1 MALIQI
7 TDLTFAYPGSFDN
20 VFEHV
25 SFQFDTD
32 WRLCLTGRNGRGKT
46 TLLRLLQGQYPHQGT
61 ITAPGGFEY
70 FPYPVPDASLTPLEL
85 LERSFPDVPE
95 WRFRR
100 ELAPLAVTE
109 DALYR
114 SFSTLSGGEQ
124 AKLLLALLFAREGR
138 YLLIDEPT
146 NHLDETGRAL
156 VSRYLAKKSGFLLVS
171 HDRAFLDGCVDHILS
186 IGRSSIE
193 VQRGNFSSWY
203 ENKQRQDAFELAQN
217 AQLKKEIG
225 RLKQAARQSRAWAD
239 KVENT
244 KIGPHSA
251 KVTGE
256 ADAMGGRAYIGE
268 QSRRMQQRRKNLERR
283 QNAAIEEK
291 SALLKNIEQ
300 AAPLKLHQ
308 LPYHTNRLALLRNVS
323 VCYGDVPVCSG
334 VTFSVEQG
342 DRIALRGANG
352 TGKTSLLRALERK
365 GACVLDCDAVYHEML
380 KDDEPLLRAL
390 REAFGDVIFRQDG
403 SVDVHAI
410 GLIVFK
416 DRKKLAELDA
426 IVHEHIPRALAQ
438 KMAATNAEII
448 GLDAIKLIESGLG
461 AICDATVAVTAPE
474 EVRVKRIMARDSIT
488 EEYARSR
495 IAAQKDADYFRA
507 QCDYEFVNDLPTAEK
522 AEHAAEVYINTI
534 INNLKEETE
543 R

>member
-7 TDLTFAYPGSFDN
+7 TDLTFAYPGSFDP

-25 SFQFDTD
+25 SFQLDTD
-32 WRLCLTGRNGRGKT
+32 WRLGLTGRNGRGKT

-70 FPYPVPDASLTPLEL
+70 FPYPIPDAALTPLEL
-85 LERSFPDVPE
+85 LECSFPDVPQ
-95 WRFRR
+95 WRLRR
-100 ELAPLAVTE
+100 ELAPLFVTD

-114 SFSTLSGGEQ
+114 PFSTLSGGEQ
-124 AKLLLALLFAREGR
+124 AKILLALLFAREGR

-186 IGRSSIE
+186 INRGGIE
-193 VQRGNFSSWY
+193 VQKGNFSSWY
-203 ENKQRQDAFELAQN
+203 ENRQRQDAFELAQN

-308 LPYHTNRLALLRNVS
+308 LPYHTDRLALLRDVS
-323 VCYGDVPVCSG
+323 VCYGGAPVCRG
-334 VTFSVEQG
+334 VSFCVEQG

-352 TGKTSLLRALERK
+352 TGKTSLLRALKRK
-365 GACVLDCDAVYHEML
+365 GAYVLDCDAVYHEML

-403 SVDVHAI
+403 SVNIHAI

>member
-32 WRLCLTGRNGRGKT
+32 WRLGLTGRNGRGKT

-171 HDRAFLDGCVDHILS
+171 HDRAFLGGCVDHILS

-225 RLKQAARQSRAWAD
+225 RLKQAARQSRA
-239 KVENT
+239 
-244 KIGPHSA
+244 
-251 KVTGE
+251 
-256 ADAMGGRAYIGE
+256 
-268 QSRRMQQRRKNLERR
+268 
-283 QNAAIEEK
+283 
-291 SALLKNIEQ
+291 
-300 AAPLKLHQ
+300 
-308 LPYHTNRLALLRNVS
+308 
-323 VCYGDVPVCSG
+323 
-334 VTFSVEQG
+334 
-342 DRIALRGANG
+342 
-352 TGKTSLLRALERK
+352 
-365 GACVLDCDAVYHEML
+365 
-380 KDDEPLLRAL
+380 
-390 REAFGDVIFRQDG
+390 
-403 SVDVHAI
+403 
-410 GLIVFK
+410 
-416 DRKKLAELDA
+416 
-426 IVHEHIPRALAQ
+426 
-438 KMAATNAEII
+438 
-448 GLDAIKLIESGLG
+448 
-461 AICDATVAVTAPE
+461 
-474 EVRVKRIMARDSIT
+474 
-488 EEYARSR
+488 
-495 IAAQKDADYFRA
+495 
-507 QCDYEFVNDLPTAEK
+507 
-522 AEHAAEVYINTI
+522 
-534 INNLKEETE
+534 
-543 R
+543 